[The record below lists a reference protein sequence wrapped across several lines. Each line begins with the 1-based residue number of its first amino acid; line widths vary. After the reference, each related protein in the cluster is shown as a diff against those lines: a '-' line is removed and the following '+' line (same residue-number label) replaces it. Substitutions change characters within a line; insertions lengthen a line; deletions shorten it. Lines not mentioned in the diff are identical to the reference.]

1 MTIKDELARLRFE
14 ARKLRQEN
22 ANLEHSRNTQKDNVE
37 KWRETAREQEEN
49 INRQKEKI
57 DELEKEVAGLKIRLG
72 ITTDQAKKLAGMIFK
87 SNSRKP
93 ATGSKRG
100 AKKGHKGV
108 GRMKPEIVD
117 REVSIFLTNCHD
129 CGNNLRRTSSVD
141 ERIVLDLPRTLPI
154 ATRYFIERQWCA
166 HCHKEVSG
174 IPQNT
179 LPGCRFG
186 MGVITLVLFLKYRM
200 RSPIKKI
207 EETLLSQH
215 GLIIT
220 GQGIQ
225 ELLHNIKTKFNNQYN
240 DILKEIRNAPVK
252 HADETSFRIDGINGW
267 RWLFATP
274 SASLY
279 TIEETR
285 GKEVPKRILG
295 HDPTG
300 LLIRDDYSSYAGLSL
315 PQQSCWSH
323 LLRVSHEAFV
333 HEKAS
338 DEIRALHMDLKK
350 KFGELDTAVREPFDE
365 KERGITYAKYA
376 KQITSIIGRNYQSK
390 DAKAVQ
396 IRIANQKTN
405 LITALLHKNAP
416 LTNNHAE
423 RMIRPMVITRKISG
437 GSRSDKG
444 AATHSVN
451 MSVIQTLALK
461 GKDFFIGINEIFHN
475 GNKRYALG
483 NSG

>member
-1 MTIKDELARLRFE
+1 MTNEDELARLRLE

-22 ANLEHSRNTQKDNVE
+22 ATLEHSQNTQKDNVG
-37 KWRETAREQEEN
+37 KWKEIAEE
-49 INRQKEKI
+49 RKEKI
-57 DELEKEVAGLKIRLG
+57 DELTEENSKLEKEVAGLKIRLG
-72 ITTDQAKKLAGMIFK
+72 IIADHAKKLAGMIFK
-87 SNSRKP
+87 SNSGKP

-108 GRMKPEIVD
+108 GRKKPETADQEIDV
-117 REVSIFLTNCHD
+117 FLTNCHD
-129 CGNNLRRTSSVD
+129 CGNPLNRTSSVD
-141 ERIVLDLPRTLPI
+141 ERLVEDIPKTSPI
-154 ATRYFIERQWCA
+154 ITRYHIERQWCA
-166 HCHKEVSG
+166 HCHKEVRG

-179 LPGCRFG
+179 IPGCRFG
-186 MGVITLVLFLKYRM
+186 TGVVVLVLFLKYRM
-200 RSPIKKI
+200 RSPLKKI
-207 EETLLSQH
+207 EEMLLSQH
-215 GLIIT
+215 GIIIT

-225 ELLHNIKTKFNNQYN
+225 ELLHNIKTKFNKQYN
-240 DILKEIRNAPVK
+240 DILKEIRNAPIK

-267 RWLFATP
+267 CWLFATP

-300 LLIRDDYSSYAGLSL
+300 LLVRDDYAGYTSLPL

-338 DEIRALHMDLKK
+338 DEIRALHMNLKRM
-350 KFGELDTAVREPFDE
+350 FGELSSITLEPFNKAQRKKAYE
-365 KERGITYAKYA
+365 KYS
-376 KQITSIIGRNYQSK
+376 KQITLVINRKYES
-390 DAKAVQ
+390 DDVKAVQ
-396 IRIANQKTN
+396 TRIANQKTN
-405 LITALLHKNAP
+405 LITALLHENAP

-444 AATHSVN
+444 AATHAVN
-451 MSVIQTLALK
+451 MSVIQTLVLK
-461 GKDFFIGINEIFHN
+461 GKDFFESINEILHD

-483 NSG
+483 NGG